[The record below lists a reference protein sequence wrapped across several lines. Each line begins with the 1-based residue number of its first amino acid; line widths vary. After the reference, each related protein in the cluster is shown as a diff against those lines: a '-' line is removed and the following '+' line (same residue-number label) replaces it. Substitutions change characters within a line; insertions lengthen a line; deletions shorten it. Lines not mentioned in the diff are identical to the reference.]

1 MKICAYCTTQNR
13 DEAIFCSRCKR
24 PLQATFIRS
33 DTSARR
39 LLNWLL
45 IALVLIGL
53 CYYFLSSR
61 SSFPPT
67 PSQTG
72 TFPSA
77 SALTA
82 GPQPT
87 RTPQPVTPSTCIE
100 NTTVHIRR
108 GPGTQ
113 YETIGGLMS
122 GVCFTVLGRNEEASW
137 VYIVSEDH
145 QMGWMATSLLSKAGD
160 LSRVSI
166 RDYSIPADSTH
177 PTLTSAEIAYGAQAL
192 LTQVVATNLPEA
204 SLSRYMMPCSDT
216 VDRIGDQITCKLEK
230 AYCDYLPSLEGSPTS
245 CNDRPYPD
253 QTFTLLVLGRD
264 WSEYDGQCLVIS
276 GYLEVSRGAL
286 QIQALNR
293 SQISS
298 CN

>member
-1 MKICAYCTTQNR
+1 
-13 DEAIFCSRCKR
+13 
-24 PLQATFIRS
+24 
-33 DTSARR
+33 
-39 LLNWLL
+39 
-45 IALVLIGL
+45 
-53 CYYFLSSR
+53 
-61 SSFPPT
+61 
-67 PSQTG
+67 
-72 TFPSA
+72 
-77 SALTA
+77 
-82 GPQPT
+82 
-87 RTPQPVTPSTCIE
+87 
-100 NTTVHIRR
+100 
-108 GPGTQ
+108 
-113 YETIGGLMS
+113 MS